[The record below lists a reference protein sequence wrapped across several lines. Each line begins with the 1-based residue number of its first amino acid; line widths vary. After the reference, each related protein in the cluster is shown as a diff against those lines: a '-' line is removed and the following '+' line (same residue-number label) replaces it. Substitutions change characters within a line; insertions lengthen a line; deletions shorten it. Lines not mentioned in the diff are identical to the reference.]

1 LEDNLDSR
9 INLLKT
15 LSEINGPSG
24 YEEEVRNFMREA
36 LDPLVDQIDV
46 DQMGSIIGRLG
57 VEDNPRIMLSAHMDE
72 LGLMVRYITEEG
84 YLKIHPLG
92 GWLDQAIVNQRWIIL
107 TDKGTVPG
115 ITGIKTIH
123 VMKAED
129 RKKVFDRDSLFIDI
143 GAKNREDVIKN
154 YGIRPGDAIVPDS
167 KFGLLGDGDLL
178 LGKAWDDRVGLAV
191 MIEVLR
197 RIAKSEVTIDKT
209 IYFVATVQEEIGLRG
224 AKTSS
229 YAVSPDIAINLEAGV
244 AADFPGMNNDESQE
258 RLGLGPTVFLHDS
271 SMIPNIKLRKFVMEV
286 AENEKIPIQFNVLN
300 GYGQDGA
307 EAQRSRSGTP
317 AINIAVPTRY
327 LHSHNG
333 VISMSDFDQTVQ
345 LITALMQK
353 MNSDEIKTIRQ
364 FI

>member
-1 LEDNLDSR
+1 
-9 INLLKT
+9 
-15 LSEINGPSG
+15 
-24 YEEEVRNFMREA
+24 M
-36 LDPLVDQIDV
+36 
-46 DQMGSIIGRLG
+46 
-57 VEDNPRIMLSAHMDE
+57 
-72 LGLMVRYITEEG
+72 
-84 YLKIHPLG
+84 
-92 GWLDQAIVNQRWIIL
+92 
-107 TDKGTVPG
+107 
-115 ITGIKTIH
+115 
-123 VMKAED
+123 
-129 RKKVFDRDSLFIDI
+129 
-143 GAKNREDVIKN
+143 
-154 YGIRPGDAIVPDS
+154 
-167 KFGLLGDGDLL
+167 
-178 LGKAWDDRVGLAV
+178 DRVGLAV

-353 MNSDEIKTIRQ
+353 MNSDEIKNIRQ
-364 FI
+364 FV